1 LKYQFKTRN
10 NDNHSRLVC
19 QVRLE
24 NYTKALSPFL
34 VIVILSFYCRA
45 KGILMMN
52 FEDVAEAISPDVYKQ
67 FKQAIEL
74 GKWPDGRVLS
84 VVQKEICLQAI
95 MLYEAKHQV
104 VETERVGYVDSTKK
118 TEPCETDKSQ
128 DDVSTIKILH

>member
-1 LKYQFKTRN
+1 
-10 NDNHSRLVC
+10 
-19 QVRLE
+19 
-24 NYTKALSPFL
+24 
-34 VIVILSFYCRA
+34 
-45 KGILMMN
+45 MN

-84 VVQKEICLQAI
+84 VAQKEICLQAI

-104 VETERVGYVDSTKK
+104 ADTERVGYVKPAKK
-118 TEPCETDKSQ
+118 KKPYDTNKAP